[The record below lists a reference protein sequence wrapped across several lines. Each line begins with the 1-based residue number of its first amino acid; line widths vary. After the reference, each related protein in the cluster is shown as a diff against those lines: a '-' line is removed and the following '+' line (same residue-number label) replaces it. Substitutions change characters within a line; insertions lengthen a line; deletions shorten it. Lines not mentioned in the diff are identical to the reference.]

1 MNLERSG
8 VPVSIFLDQ
17 SCLHPCHAS
26 CAKDLASSCQCK
38 RGMSVCKDCTELYGV
53 DQKGNSPCHAYLT
66 PTHVD
71 GGACAVPDSTVANL
85 SSAPFNH
92 FDA

>member
-17 SCLHPCHAS
+17 PSFHPC
-26 CAKDLASSCQCK
+26 K
-38 RGMSVCKDCTELYGV
+38 ELYGV
-53 DQKGNSPCHAYLT
+53 NQKGNCPWHAYLT
-66 PTHVD
+66 PSCAD

-85 SSAPFNH
+85 SSGQFNH
-92 FDA
+92 FDTKCDEECEYFF